1 MILYHLKHIQRNFF
15 KMFTGIT
22 IDKISFH
29 ERFVSKKGAPR
40 NDHTNALEYGNFEL
54 G

>member
-1 MILYHLKHIQRNFF
+1 
-15 KMFTGIT
+15 MFTGIT